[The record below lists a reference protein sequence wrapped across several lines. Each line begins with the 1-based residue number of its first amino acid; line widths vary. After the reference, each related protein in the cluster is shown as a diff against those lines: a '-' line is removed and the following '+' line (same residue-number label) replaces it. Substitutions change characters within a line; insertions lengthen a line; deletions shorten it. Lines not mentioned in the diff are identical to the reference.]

1 MRCSA
6 TVAVLAVVVLSAP
19 PCDASMIIYSNRS
32 VAEYGT
38 DNSSQIG
45 PPHEITQ
52 LFSLSQNATA
62 TSAMIGVW
70 IPATSDHLGLLSVT
84 YKLGTTQ
91 NGSDLGTAMVPVTS
105 TYLYTNTR
113 GYDIFKSEFSLPASM
128 SQSLS
133 ANTNYYFTLSNAA
146 TNFPTFIFWDNRDQ
160 GPVQSLTLFGDSVS
174 GVTPEPSTVVL
185 ALTALPILVGRVV
198 RVRRSCA
205 AT

>member
-6 TVAVLAVVVLSAP
+6 IVSGLTVVVLSAP
-19 PCDASMIIYSNRS
+19 HCDASMILYSNRS

-45 PPHEITQ
+45 PPHEIAQ
-52 LFSLSQNATA
+52 LFALTQDAIA

-91 NGSDLGTAMVPVTS
+91 NGSDLGTATVPVTS

-113 GYDIFKSEFSLPASM
+113 GYDIFKSEFSLPNS
-128 SQSLS
+128 SSLS
-133 ANTNYYFTLSNAA
+133 ANTNYYFSLSNAA
-146 TNFPTFIFWDNRDQ
+146 TNVPTFIFWDNRDQ
-160 GPVQSLTLFGDSVS
+160 GPVQSLTLFGDAVS
-174 GVTPEPSTVVL
+174 ADAPEPSTVVM
-185 ALTALPILVGRVV
+185 ALSAIPIMVGRVV
-198 RVRRSCA
+198 RGRRNV
-205 AT
+205 ATT